1 MFYNLCVIN
10 MPAMG
15 TSFRFFGQNPVKNL
29 CGCSTDFLV
38 VAKLFVENDAGVF
51 QIKYFYYR
59 IIMRHLVHSLHCGF
73 SRFQFSRVLAICLFY
88 CIKMVLVISAL
99 CQIVLVENQ
108 NNKINKQLKSEKRFG
123 LQSKPLLIWK
133 H

>member
-1 MFYNLCVIN
+1 MLSSCFNVN
-10 MPAMG
+10 
-15 TSFRFFGQNPVKNL
+15 TTKNNKPHA
-29 CGCSTDFLV
+29 LV
-38 VAKLFVENDAGVF
+38 VLY
-51 QIKYFYYR
+51 Q
-59 IIMRHLVHSLHCGF
+59 
-73 SRFQFSRVLAICLFY
+73 
-88 CIKMVLVISAL
+88 AL

>member
-1 MFYNLCVIN
+1 MSEILDRIRQK
-10 MPAMG
+10 
-15 TSFRFFGQNPVKNL
+15 SLFRMEEAF
-29 CGCSTDFLV
+29 
-38 VAKLFVENDAGVF
+38 
-51 QIKYFYYR
+51 
-59 IIMRHLVHSLHCGF
+59 M
-73 SRFQFSRVLAICLFY
+73 
-88 CIKMVLVISAL
+88 AL